1 MILRVEPQHF
11 GGSHCETASL
21 RKLLLHQ
28 GVELSEELLFGLG
41 GGMGFI
47 YWQGQGMRAPFV
59 GGRNGRF
66 PDFVLRIGEA
76 LGRSIEVVR
85 TGSARRA
92 YQNLVAELSAGRP
105 ALCYG
110 DIFFLPYFHVTR
122 HFGGH
127 AFLVYGLDE
136 GEDRALL
143 SDRGIVPWEVTLAEL
158 ARARGSESPPF
169 PPRNA
174 LLRLPAGPG
183 EPSGTAIREA
193 VRNCREALSNPPIA
207 SFGLPGILKLA
218 RILEESAGQLDAGEL
233 LEQRMGIYVDLE
245 LAGTGGCAFRRMYR
259 SFLVEA
265 AERLAEPVL
274 ADAVPLLDR
283 SIAGWRRFLDGL
295 LPPVGSGTEAVV
307 ELLGFRDLAFRGAP
321 EALSSPRPLRLSD
334 EVKGEA
340 AAELDRHRGKLRE
353 SRACLEEVHRAE
365 SDLVRLLE
373 RL

>member
-1 MILRVEPQHF
+1 MILHVEPQHF
-11 GGSHCETASL
+11 GGLHCETASL

-47 YWQGQGMRAPFV
+47 YWQSQGMPAPFV

-92 YQNLVAELSAGRP
+92 YQNLVSELSAGRP

-110 DIFFLPYFHVTR
+110 DIFFLPYFHATR

-127 AFLVYGLDE
+127 AFIVYGVDE
-136 GEDRALL
+136 QEDRACL
-143 SDRGIVPWEVTLAEL
+143 SDRRTAPQEVTLADL
-158 ARARGSESPPF
+158 ARARSSETPPF

-174 LLRLPAGPG
+174 LLRLPDGPR
-183 EPSGTAIREA
+183 EPAETAIREA
-193 VRNCREALSNPPIA
+193 IRNCREALRNPPIS

-218 RILEESAGQLDAGEL
+218 RVLDESAGKLDAGEL
-233 LEQRMGIYVDLE
+233 LDQRIGIYVDLE
-245 LAGTGGCAFRRMYR
+245 LAGTGGCAFRKMYR
-259 SFLVEA
+259 AFLAEA
-265 AERLAEPVL
+265 AQRLAEPVL
-274 ADAVPLLDR
+274 EDAVPILDR
-283 SIAGWRRFLDGL
+283 SIAAWQRFLDGL
-295 LPPVGSGTEAVV
+295 LPPVGPGAEAVL
-307 ELLGFRDLAFRGAP
+307 ELLRFRDLVFR
-321 EALSSPRPLRLSD
+321 EALPPSRPLWLSG
-334 EVKGEA
+334 EARAEA
-340 AAELDRHRGKLRE
+340 AAELDRHREKLRE
-353 SRACLEEVHRAE
+353 SPSCLEEVHRAE
-365 SDLVRLLE
+365 SDLVDLLE